1 MQCARILCSH
11 CARLLRKRIPQGHPA
26 AHGGAGI
33 PRSRPFQA
41 TLARLHFMQSVAPG
55 SSGAPRRGGA
65 AEVAIEPVEAVF
77 ARTLAVLGEGN
88 PTLAAGR
95 VIEARV
101 IALENALATLATR
114 FGTLSADLTGAT
126 GAALAPGDTL
136 RLSVGASDEGGL
148 PVLTIL
154 APSAGDKPV
163 AAGPTAAD
171 LGAALADAVGRA
183 AARQDSLAP
192 AFAAAQ
198 ALAQAKGAGVPDA
211 VRALAARIVGTR
223 LGDGKIDAATVRSA
237 FLNSGVF
244 LEAKLADGASAP
256 ATTQDLKAAFAG
268 LKTAIEAWIGRAAVG
283 GAGPTAGASAGAGA
297 GAAVSVAGG
306 GAGSGSSAAVVGAGN
321 GVAAADKT
329 AASAATQ
336 PAAENAPQS
345 PADLRAAAAAAAYA
359 GARRP
364 GLAALA
370 GAPQPAAGTASP
382 GAATDAALGA
392 AGRSPGQ
399 SGGVVPAG
407 AQSSNVA
414 PAAVGA
420 GAAQPIDLDGAPL
433 AATSPG
439 IVPAAGQPGAA
450 GRGLD
455 PAALL
460 GSGDDGAAKAGL
472 DPNAAGGRPAN
483 DDPAGPGAARAEAP
497 RRGQPLHGQ
506 PPAAL
511 DPAITADPKRLG
523 AHAAEAAESAVQRIV
538 LEQYA
543 SIDPAKLS
551 GQPRDADQVRQTG
564 REWTFEVPI
573 AARDGTAMMQVRVE
587 RDGRGRSGPEAP
599 GEPTIRVRF
608 SIDMEPIGA
617 VHARIGFSGGRLAIG
632 LWAERPEVAAA
643 LGAEVGDLRGA
654 LEAAALPVDEIRLA
668 AGTPPRDE
676 VKPSTRIVDLSL

>member
-1 MQCARILCSH
+1 
-11 CARLLRKRIPQGHPA
+11 
-26 AHGGAGI
+26 
-33 PRSRPFQA
+33 
-41 TLARLHFMQSVAPG
+41 MQSVAPG
-55 SSGAPRRGGA
+55 SSGGPRRGGA

-114 FGTLSADLTGAT
+114 FGTLSADLTDAT

-154 APSAGDKPV
+154 TPSTGDKPA

-171 LGAALADAVGRA
+171 IGAALADAVGRA

-198 ALAQAKGAGVPDA
+198 ALAQVKGAGVPDA

-283 GAGPTAGASAGAGA
+283 GAGAAGTSAGAGPTA
-297 GAAVSVAGG
+297 LVAGG
-306 GAGSGSSAAVVGAGN
+306 GGGSAPVPATAPAGHGAAGT
-321 GVAAADKT
+321 VAKT
-329 AASAATQ
+329 AASAQ
-336 PAAENAPQS
+336 PAGEAAASSTPT
-345 PADLRAAAAAAAYA
+345 DLRAAAAAAAYA

-370 GAPQPAAGTASP
+370 GAPQPAAGVANP
-382 GAATDAALGA
+382 GAASDGASGA
-392 AGRSPGQ
+392 AGRSPGLPLAAASATGAL
-399 SGGVVPAG
+399 SGTATTP
-407 AQSSNVA
+407 
-414 PAAVGA
+414 GA
-420 GAAQPIDLDGAPL
+420 GAAPTVDPDLALPANALPANASAGGA
-433 AATSPG
+433 T
-439 IVPAAGQPGAA
+439 GQPGAA

-483 DDPAGPGAARAEAP
+483 DDPAGLGAARAEAP

-511 DPAITADPKRLG
+511 DPAIAADPKRLG

-543 SIDPAKLS
+543 SIDPARLS